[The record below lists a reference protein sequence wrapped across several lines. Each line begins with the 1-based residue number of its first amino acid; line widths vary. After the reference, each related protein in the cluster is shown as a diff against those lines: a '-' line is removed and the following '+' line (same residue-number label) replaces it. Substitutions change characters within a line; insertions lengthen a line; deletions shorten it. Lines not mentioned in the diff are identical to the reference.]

1 MTNNYDNYEAAQTVY
16 QFMYRCMFK
25 KDSAEYKWFNE
36 RATEGRELS
45 EDTNIAKLMVEFV
58 LWGAR
63 MLFDD

>member
-1 MTNNYDNYEAAQTVY
+1 MIKNYTNYEAAQFVY
-16 QFMYRCMFK
+16 EFMYNCLFN

-36 RATEGRELS
+36 RSAEGRELS

-63 MLFDD
+63 RLFDD

>member
-1 MTNNYDNYEAAQTVY
+1 MTDNYDSYKAAQAVY
-16 QFMYRCMFK
+16 TFMYRCMFK

-36 RATEGRELS
+36 RLAEEKELD

-63 MLFDD
+63 RFL